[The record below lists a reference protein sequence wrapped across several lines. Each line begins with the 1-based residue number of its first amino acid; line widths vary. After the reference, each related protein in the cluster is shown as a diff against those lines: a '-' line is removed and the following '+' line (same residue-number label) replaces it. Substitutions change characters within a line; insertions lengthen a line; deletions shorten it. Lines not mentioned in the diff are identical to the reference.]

1 MFCNPS
7 RQFGIREMNIADVL
21 SGHAKL
27 KGSRWVLGSST
38 AHEVL
43 RDRLRGL
50 LPTGFQLGPCRLR
63 EVQFKLRRRLTAC
76 YDVLVQKE
84 GSDAKYVRPIAVSW
98 GSSRSTDG
106 QEETDVLAKVQ
117 AEAVSRGVAAP
128 FRQLM
133 ADYPEWSMHVQV
145 WPLDS
150 RFTQLVRLSDPGH
163 VRGMLA
169 EACALEAA
177 ASNQHRTLD
186 YKVEAVKYQPGRRHM
201 LRYDPQNPAKGAT
214 VFAKLYIVEERARAF
229 RREDGAPIFCL
240 ARKAADWLAAHGEG
254 ANGLRPLA
262 YVAADAAILY
272 FQVSG
277 TPLSGY
283 AQPSRRGAA
292 PWFRR
297 AGAALRALQ
306 DLPLALASPLRP
318 PIDFAAEIQSIRRK
332 SAHIPVLLP
341 QVGSAIEALLDRA
354 RELYERLPQEPP
366 SFVHGDFKS
375 EHIWVAADSLTLID
389 FDDARLG
396 DPALDMGHFLAD
408 WQFSHA
414 CSQTEQEEVCES
426 FLAGYAAGAPK
437 ERFLRVRL
445 YEAIELVRCALR
457 RVQLF
462 EDDWA
467 SRTAAL
473 VGSAQAVIND
483 LQRILGLPQ
492 PLLELL

>member
-27 KGSRWVLGSST
+27 KGIRWVLGSST

-177 ASNQHRTLD
+177 A
-186 YKVEAVKYQPGRRHM
+186 
-201 LRYDPQNPAKGAT
+201 
-214 VFAKLYIVEERARAF
+214 
-229 RREDGAPIFCL
+229 
-240 ARKAADWLAAHGEG
+240 
-254 ANGLRPLA
+254 
-262 YVAADAAILY
+262 
-272 FQVSG
+272 
-277 TPLSGY
+277 
-283 AQPSRRGAA
+283 

-297 AGAALRALQ
+297 AGAALRAVQ

-318 PIDFAAEIQSIRRK
+318 RSDFAAEIQSIRRK

-492 PLLELL
+492 PLLELQKLDQPNSVNVEESLRYFLRFLRAYWGRIALALLGMVVDAVLGVMRPWPLKVVVDRVLAHKPSRVPLIHHWLDAAAFTSMQIVYGCCAAVLLIAVITGI